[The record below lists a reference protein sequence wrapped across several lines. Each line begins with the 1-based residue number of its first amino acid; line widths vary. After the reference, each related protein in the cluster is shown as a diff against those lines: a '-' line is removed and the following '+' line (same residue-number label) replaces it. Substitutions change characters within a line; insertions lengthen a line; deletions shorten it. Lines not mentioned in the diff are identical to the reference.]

1 MYYTISIITIYYLIN
16 ILIFISISYQ
26 KTKNKPRNFTDHSD
40 NMISLIN
47 DDVLNEPLL
56 NEVF

>member
-1 MYYTISIITIYYLIN
+1 MYYTISVTIYYLIN

-26 KTKNKPRNFTDHSD
+26 KTKNKPRTFNDRSN

>member
-1 MYYTISIITIYYLIN
+1 MYYTLSTVTIYYLIN

-26 KTKNKPRNFTDHSD
+26 KTKNKPRNFTDRSD

-56 NEVF
+56 NTVF